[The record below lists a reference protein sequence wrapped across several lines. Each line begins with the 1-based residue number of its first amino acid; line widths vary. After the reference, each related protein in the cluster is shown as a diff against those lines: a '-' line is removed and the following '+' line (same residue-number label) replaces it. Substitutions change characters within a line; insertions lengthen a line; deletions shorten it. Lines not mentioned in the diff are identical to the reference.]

1 MFFRAKSSNN
11 CNCLSPAWEVSFPF
25 SRHKHTTKI
34 SAAISS
40 VKLAPAE
47 HGSCLHRHNG
57 ICFTVSSQLLP
68 SQSSVTEAVPRPCHK
83 CSESHALVR
92 RLAAGQTPEA
102 TRSVMSVHRK
112 WIQTSERTKRTRRAR
127 HMDLGHLGMYS
138 KSQPQM
144 HPCNGPCNL
153 PVVTMSTASG
163 APRFAPWAIHRI
175 AFFKPCN
182 AP

>member
-1 MFFRAKSSNN
+1 MNQIDSCCSRQNNIFCRRSCVGWSQRSCETTISSKSMFFRAKSSNN

-47 HGSCLHRHNG
+47 HGSCLHRHNR

-127 HMDLGHLGMYS
+127 HMDLGHLGM
-138 KSQPQM
+138 
-144 HPCNGPCNL
+144 
-153 PVVTMSTASG
+153 
-163 APRFAPWAIHRI
+163 
-175 AFFKPCN
+175 
-182 AP
+182 